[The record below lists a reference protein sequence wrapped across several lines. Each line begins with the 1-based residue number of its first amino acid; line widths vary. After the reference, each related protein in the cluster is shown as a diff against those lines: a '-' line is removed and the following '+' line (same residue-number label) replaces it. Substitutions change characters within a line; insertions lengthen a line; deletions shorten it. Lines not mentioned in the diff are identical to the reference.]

1 MIYFVVFCSY
11 TYASTIYCRCLWGS
25 SRNCLIYDFFL
36 TINFVGHVEP
46 VAVDD
51 GGSKWL
57 GNRLLWEYD
66 ILISLSIFQIHV
78 FSAFHLCRLILFV
91 FHLNGDIFKIAFTD
105 SSCLSHGIHAFI
117 NICLSP
123 IVVLFLLD
131 LNNVFFYSLCFIL
144 YHDVFSAILQNC
156 CAWLQVS
163 MVPKFWCHLDVE

>member
-11 TYASTIYCRCLWGS
+11 TYASKIYCRCLWGS

-131 LNNVFFYSLCFIL
+131 LNNVFSTPSVSFFIMMFL
-144 YHDVFSAILQNC
+144 VPFSKIVVHDSRFQWSPNFGAI
-156 CAWLQVS
+156 
-163 MVPKFWCHLDVE
+163 